1 MSKKQEDILN
11 TSIKLFNEYGFVNV
25 GVDRIIHD
33 SNVAKMTFYKYFPSK
48 DNLIRECLLERDKL
62 IRKSIMQALSS
73 CDDGIAKLKGLFD
86 WYANWFKQKDFFGC
100 MFVKAN
106 DELIHDVLLIPIII
120 EHKTWLTNTITIVL
134 KDIKTELSALQIRII
149 LDGATVNENVYGDN
163 AAITE
168 SWALIETMLNY
179 AKLNLHTL

>member
-1 MSKKQEDILN
+1 MSKKKEDILK
-11 TSIKLFNEYGFVNV
+11 TAMKLFNQYGFVNV
-25 GVDRIIHD
+25 GIDRIIHD

-48 DNLIRECLLERDKL
+48 DNLIRECLLERDNL
-62 IRKSIMQALSS
+62 IRTSIMQALAS

-86 WYANWFKQKDFFGC
+86 WYENWFTQQDFFGC

-106 DELIHDVLLIPIII
+106 DELTHDAGLDSIII
-120 EHKTWLTNTITIVL
+120 EHKTWLTNTIAILL
-134 KDIKTELSALQIRII
+134 KDIKTELSASQIRII

-168 SWALIETMLNY
+168 SWALVETILNGD
-179 AKLNLHTL
+179 K